1 MLMMNMETHQVDRGV
16 QLGDEFSAALLGVL
30 DSGHRPG
37 VRPLPQLGGE

>member
-1 MLMMNMETHQVDRGV
+1 MLMMNIETHQVDRGV

-30 DSGHRPG
+30 DSGHRSG